1 MIASLKSISE
11 ILGKPGTRYLIPVF
25 QRVYSWDRMQCEQL
39 WNDMMKADSGSDGHF
54 TGTFIDRPETERAM
68 VDSTLPLNAQK

>member
-11 ILGKPGTRYLIPVF
+11 ILGKPETQYLIPVF

-39 WNDMMKADSGSDGHF
+39 WNDMMEAGSDADGHLSL
-54 TGTFIDRPETERAM
+54 IHI
-68 VDSTLPLNAQK
+68 